1 MSIYTTIQ
9 GDMWDMISYKVYGT
23 EIYADKL
30 IEANPEHLKTV
41 IFDAGIK
48 LRIPDIEIPSPET
61 LPPWKR

>member
-1 MSIYTTIQ
+1 
-9 GDMWDMISYKVYGT
+9 MISYKVYGT